1 MLSQLQDHLTRI
13 YRVDPGYDVSDFLIT
28 DPQLAKT
35 LAGSSLISGTDESVL
50 VQEDDDGLAL
60 SVFLDSDLLERLNSN
75 NPMSGLRADQL
86 ADLWTVLEGISH
98 FNYIAWSARKNR
110 RISLLELE
118 MQAEI
123 DKFVSALF
131 LALHQEDTGLVD
143 NIHRWLFDEVTFNP
157 QLSQDQ
163 QERYVTANQYAAR
176 FCHGLHERLSKD
188 NYLELRELRQFY
200 RLSQREKISHIH
212 SQSFAH

>member
-1 MLSQLQDHLTRI
+1 MLSELQDYLTSI
-13 YRVDPGYDVSDFLIT
+13 YRVDPGHDVSDFLIT
-28 DPQLAKT
+28 DPLLART
-35 LAGSSLISGTDESVL
+35 LAGESLIPNTNESVL
-50 VQEDDDGLAL
+50 LHQDEEGLAL
-60 SVFLDSDLLERLNSN
+60 SLYLDSEMLDRLRLCDPLHGLQSN
-75 NPMSGLRADQL
+75 QL

-118 MQAEI
+118 LQAEI

-131 LALHQEDTGLVD
+131 LALHQEDNELAK
-143 NIHRWLFDEVTFNP
+143 NIHRWLFDEIKFNP
-157 QLSQDQ
+157 ELTEDQ
-163 QERYVTANQYAAR
+163 QERYTVANNYAAR
-176 FCHGLHERLSKD
+176 FCHGLHARLANN

-200 RLSQREKISHIH
+200 RFSQHEKMSHIR

>member
-1 MLSQLQDHLTRI
+1 MLSQLQAHLTRI

-28 DPQLAKT
+28 DPLLAKT
-35 LAGSSLISGTDESVL
+35 LAGNSMIPGTDESVL
-50 VQEDDDGLAL
+50 VQEDEDGLAL
-60 SVFLDSDLLERLNSN
+60 SVFLDSDLLERLNAN

-110 RISLLELE
+110 KISLLELE

-131 LALHQEDTGLVD
+131 LALHQEHTGLAG
-143 NIHRWLFDEVTFNP
+143 NIHRWLFDEISFNP

-176 FCHGLHERLSKD
+176 FCHGLHERLTKD
-188 NYLELRELRQFY
+188 RDLELRELRQFY

>member
-1 MLSQLQDHLTRI
+1 MLSELQDYLTGI
-13 YRVDPGYDVSDFLIT
+13 YRVDPGHDVSDFLIT
-28 DPQLAKT
+28 DPLLAQT
-35 LAGSSLISGTDESVL
+35 LAGESLIPNTNESVL
-50 VQEDDDGLAL
+50 LHQDEEGLAL
-60 SVFLDSDLLERLNSN
+60 SLYLDSEMLDRLRLCDPLHGLQSN
-75 NPMSGLRADQL
+75 QL

-118 MQAEI
+118 LQAEI

-131 LALHQEDTGLVD
+131 LALRQEDNELAK
-143 NIHRWLFDEVTFNP
+143 NIHRWLFDEIKFNP
-157 QLSQDQ
+157 ELTEDQ
-163 QERYVTANQYAAR
+163 QERYTVANNYAAR
-176 FCHGLHERLSKD
+176 FCHGLNARLATN

-200 RLSQREKISHIH
+200 RLSQHEKMSHIR